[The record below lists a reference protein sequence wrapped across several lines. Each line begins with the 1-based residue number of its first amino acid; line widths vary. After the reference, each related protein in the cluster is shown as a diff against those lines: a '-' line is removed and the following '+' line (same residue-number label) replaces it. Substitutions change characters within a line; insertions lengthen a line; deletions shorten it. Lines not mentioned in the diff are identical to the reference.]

1 MTGNDRALSPGVL
14 LDLDGTLVDSNYL
27 HTLAWARAFA
37 DVGEWAPMNA
47 IHRLIG
53 AGGGQLVSRLLG
65 HENPLLEEQRAI
77 RYRELIGEV
86 RPFPGARS
94 FAVEL
99 RDAGLSVVLAT
110 SSPADEVD
118 IIVDLLDLGDV
129 VTAITTADDVA
140 EAKPAPD
147 VFLTA
152 LCAGAVDPSRA
163 VVVGDSIWDVRA
175 AIDAG
180 LGTIGVESGG
190 FSRHELAEEGAREVY
205 RDVDQLRRQLR
216 TSVVGHLI

>member
-1 MTGNDRALSPGVL
+1 MTEADRELSPGVL

-27 HTLAWARAFA
+27 HTLAWSRAFA

-53 AGGGQLVSRLLG
+53 VGGDQLVLRLLG
-65 HENPLLEEQRAI
+65 SENQEAQDRRSI

-86 RPFPGARS
+86 QPFPGATQ
-94 FAVEL
+94 FLVDL
-99 RDAGLSVVLAT
+99 RDTGLRVVLAT

-118 IIVDLLDLGDV
+118 TLVDLLDVGSV

-140 EAKPAPD
+140 AAKPAPD
-147 VFLTA
+147 VFVKGLEM
-152 LCAGAVDPSRA
+152 GGIDPRRA

-175 AIDAG
+175 ATAAG
-180 LGTIGVESGG
+180 VGAVTVETGG

-205 RDVDQLRRQLR
+205 RDIDQLRQ
-216 TSVVGHLI
+216 